1 MLVAGFTSIYMYAIT
16 ELPIL
21 TNKRENLRYDRETS
35 NSYIETCFCKNVFLR
50 IIFKNLHLKSAFANF
65 LLISFRFNFRFMF
78 YICIIIIDLIFIDFR
93 FYLFPLEICKI
104 YMTSKYLFPSPISI
118 KTLSCFKLDKSFV

>member
-35 NSYIETCFCKNVFLR
+35 NSFIETCY
-50 IIFKNLHLKSAFANF
+50 
-65 LLISFRFNFRFMF
+65 ISYRFQRETN
-78 YICIIIIDLIFIDFR
+78 
-93 FYLFPLEICKI
+93 KI
-104 YMTSKYLFPSPISI
+104 
-118 KTLSCFKLDKSFV
+118 